1 MIPPIDA
8 TDGHRFIFIQEKNGE
23 YTMKDELK
31 ELPSVTLP
39 ESVAL
44 TLLKMLQVLH
54 DYQTNEKSE
63 GTLNNLLETI
73 EQHQTIDNGVLK
85 ECIRYGVE
93 YQQKE

>member
-23 YTMKDELK
+23 CTMKDELK

-54 DYQTNEKSE
+54 DYQTNAKSVV
-63 GTLNNLLETI
+63 TLNTLLETVK
-73 EQHQTIDNGVLK
+73 QHQEIDNEIIK